1 MRVARGRA
9 AVIMLRFVSQHDIT
23 IVTASDKLEYD
34 MEDIAMFD
42 FNITAHDMADLSAIQ
57 GDSIRTCSDCWK
69 DSCKACQAAL
79 KKAGC
84 TPWGARI
91 LQPTSIAPSPTTP
104 TRDHQTR
111 LDAPFCTVKNCCAQ
125 EAQAARRV
133 QNNMRQKSW
142 PCARM
147 SRWSTKRASTIEP
160 FPRSGTIN
168 RIMVQSITS
177 KNVMSTC
184 RRCRRCR
191 RCRCRCRYDLHVSHS
206 AKRWNPES

>member
-91 LQPTSIAPSPTTP
+91 LQPTSITLSRSIPHDTHTRPPDPS
-104 TRDHQTR
+104 R
-111 LDAPFCTVKNCCAQ
+111 CA
-125 EAQAARRV
+125 V
-133 QNNMRQKSW
+133 LYS
-142 PCARM
+142 
-147 SRWSTKRASTIEP
+147 
-160 FPRSGTIN
+160 
-168 RIMVQSITS
+168 
-177 KNVMSTC
+177 
-184 RRCRRCR
+184 
-191 RCRCRCRYDLHVSHS
+191 
-206 AKRWNPES
+206 